1 MRSMST
7 SESAANAPAPRPRH
21 RWFATAYDLTSRL
34 SERRLA
40 PLRKALLRQAVGQVL
55 EIGCGNGLN
64 FAHYNFERVVSLDA
78 TEPDPFMLR
87 RARPRLE
94 ALPPEARSRVTLTEA
109 PAEALPFPDGSF
121 DTVVSTLVLCTVS
134 DLDRSLAEIY
144 RVLKT
149 GGMLLFLEHVRAPGM
164 RARVQALVQ
173 PAYGWFASGCH
184 LTRNTEAALRAA
196 GFEVDVWRRT
206 SFGPLWPVV
215 LGVAIK
221 RGLTGEDGTSL
232 VLLTQ

>member
-1 MRSMST
+1 MKSMSV
-7 SESAANAPAPRPRH
+7 SESAANVPAPRPRH
-21 RWFATAYDLTSRL
+21 RWFAAAYDLTSRF

-87 RARPRLE
+87 RARPRLD

-134 DLDRSLAEIY
+134 DLDRSLAEVY

-149 GGMLLFLEHVRAPGM
+149 GGMLLFLEHVRAAGTK
-164 RARVQALVQ
+164 ARVQALVQ
-173 PAYGWFASGCH
+173 PAYGWLASGCH
-184 LTRNTEAALRAA
+184 LTRDTENALLAA
-196 GFEVDVWRRT
+196 GFEVEVWRRAA
-206 SFGPLWPVV
+206 FGPLWPVV

-221 RGLTGEDGTSL
+221 RD
-232 VLLTQ
+232 